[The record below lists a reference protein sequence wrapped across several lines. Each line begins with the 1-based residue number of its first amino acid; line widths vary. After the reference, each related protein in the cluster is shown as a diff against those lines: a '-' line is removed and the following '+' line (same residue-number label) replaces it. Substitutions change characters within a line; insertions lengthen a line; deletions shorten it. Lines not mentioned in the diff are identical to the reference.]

1 MIFKAKEDREIP
13 YPSLG
18 SVTQFLALTPSPL
31 PVLIFDNSVILGDL
45 ILAVLAIPIHCGT
58 I

>member
-18 SVTQFLALTPSPL
+18 RVTQFLALTPSPL
-31 PVLIFDNSVILGDL
+31 PVLIFDNSVILDDL
-45 ILAVLAIPIHCGT
+45 ILGVLAIPIYSGS